1 MDSESKIS
9 SAEQRAARRDLWE
22 TARAAYDRPR
32 QSQSEAMRDARR
44 SVWEQAKAAGIQND
58 ETPPPVP
65 TGKETGLNDDPRIAR
80 LEGIVR
86 DLAGRL
92 DDLEDDYPESEIGNS
107 AEAASVWSGIVYAGG
122 VMVRDYNRVGFV
134 PSGALLEHGMFGYDG
149 DGVYQGSVD
158 GEFVKVDRTT
168 GDCEF
173 VDADDETLF
182 EDATQ
187 YEYFLVAEKTDD
199 GYAAV
204 ENATC
209 GDIHVFAGGSLEIAG
224 TPAIYKV
231 VMSLG
236 WKKTSAEANW
246 EQMTAAEV
254 AANTPTRLWNKFV
267 DGVDE
272 YPWYAFRPTW
282 DYPRTHA

>member
-1 MDSESKIS
+1 M
-9 SAEQRAARRDLWE
+9 
-22 TARAAYDRPR
+22 
-32 QSQSEAMRDARR
+32 EANLEELKMQVA
-44 SVWEQAKAAGIQND
+44 N
-58 ETPPPVP
+58 
-65 TGKETGLNDDPRIAR
+65 LIAR
-80 LEGIVR
+80 VSMAEAQI
-86 DLAGRL
+86 AEM
-92 DDLEDDYPESEIGNS
+92 DDDIPEPQKRYI
-107 AEAASVWSGIVYAGG
+107 AESAASVWSGIVYAGG

-254 AANTPTRLWNKFV
+254 AANTPTRLWNTFV

-272 YPWYAFRPTW
+272 YTWYAWRPTW
-282 DYPRTHA
+282 DYVRAH

>member
-1 MDSESKIS
+1 MSET
-9 SAEQRAARRDLWE
+9 EPDFAA
-22 TARAAYDRPR
+22 
-32 QSQSEAMRDARR
+32 AMRKVRR
-44 SVWEQAKAAGIQND
+44 RLWEQASGRD
-58 ETPPPVP
+58 GGESPPMQSS
-65 TGKETGLNDDPRIAR
+65 GNETGLGDDPRVTALQGKVNDIDSR
-80 LEGIVR
+80 VS
-86 DLAGRL
+86 
-92 DDLEDDYPESEIGNS
+92 DLEDDFLEPELMNS
-107 AEAASVWSGIVYAGG
+107 GEGQSGGRWSGIVYAGG

-236 WKKTSAEANW
+236 WKKTGAEANW

-254 AANTPTRLWNKFV
+254 AANTPTRLWNSFV
-267 DGVDE
+267 AEVDE
-272 YPWYAFRPTW
+272 YPWYAWRPTW
-282 DYPRTHA
+282 DYVRAH

>member
-1 MDSESKIS
+1 M
-9 SAEQRAARRDLWE
+9 
-22 TARAAYDRPR
+22 
-32 QSQSEAMRDARR
+32 EANLEELKMQVA
-44 SVWEQAKAAGIQND
+44 N
-58 ETPPPVP
+58 
-65 TGKETGLNDDPRIAR
+65 LIAR
-80 LEGIVR
+80 VSMAEAQI
-86 DLAGRL
+86 AEM
-92 DDLEDDYPESEIGNS
+92 DDDIPEPHTGAES

>member
-1 MDSESKIS
+1 MSNDLSSLKASIDMALNAIS
-9 SAEQRAARRDLWE
+9 QV
-22 TARAAYDRPR
+22 
-32 QSQSEAMRDARR
+32 EADV
-44 SVWEQAKAAGIQND
+44 SVLKAQVEEIDG
-58 ETPPPVP
+58 
-65 TGKETGLNDDPRIAR
+65 
-80 LEGIVR
+80 
-86 DLAGRL
+86 
-92 DDLEDDYPESEIGNS
+92 DYPCMIPGIPSGGDN
-107 AEAASVWSGIVYAGG
+107 AVWSGIVYAGG

-209 GDIHVFAGGSLEIAG
+209 GDIHVFGGGSLEIAG